1 MKKVILSVVAALAL
15 SAPASAQ
22 VKLTAHNIDE
32 VVKAMTVEEKVDIL
46 IGCGQSMGGEVKFP
60 GTAGRTRD
68 IPRLGIPSAYMADGP
83 HRLAMSPTRAWDH
96 KRYDTTELPSETN
109 VAASF
114 DLELAKK
121 AGEVIGAEVRDY
133 GMDILLAPGANLHR
147 TALGGRNHEYYS
159 EDPVLAG
166 FIAGAYI
173 NGVQSQGVGA
183 CLKHFAFN
191 SQETNRNNNDSRLSQ
206 RAVRELYLKN
216 FEIAVKTGNPW
227 TIMTAYNRAQG
238 KYTCENRELTET
250 VLRGEWGWGGLVMTD
265 WNAGKDAV
273 ASIQAGNDMIQPGQA
288 RQREAILAAA
298 KDGSLD
304 MKLLDLSVKRT
315 LELVVKSHTFAG
327 YKWANETDLKGHS
340 KVVREIA
347 TETMVL
353 LKNQGDALP
362 MKGIK
367 QVALYGCTSYDLV
380 PAGMGFGS
388 TGHGYY
394 IVSLPEGLRNVG
406 IGFDTKLAATYTK
419 HIADE
424 NKKNYPNGLPPFS
437 ITAPLRAGE
446 LVPDAAILAENVKS
460 NDIAI
465 ITLGRTTGEGADRKR
480 EHFFLTDAEKQM
492 IESVSKAYH
501 AAGKKV
507 VAILNVCSPIE
518 TAAITENCDA
528 ILCAFQPGCETGNSL
543 ADVLTG
549 KVNPSGKLPMTW
561 EVAYGDAPADEN
573 FPADYVFDMSSF
585 QRAYSGGGSAKDAAE
600 RAQRQAEPELKKLV
614 DYTEYEEGI
623 YMGYRYFDTF
633 KKAVAYPFGFGLS
646 YTTFDY
652 AVESVDM
659 GAEACEMKVKVT
671 NSGKVPGRNV
681 VQLYIAAPKGTM
693 DKPSKELKAFAKTKS
708 LAPGEST
715 VVTLKWNVMDMAS
728 FNEKASAWE
737 LAKGTYQLLV
747 SESSAEVKQTATLTV
762 KAKKL
767 QKVNNVL
774 APVVKINTHPMVARK

>member
-1 MKKVILSVVAALAL
+1 MKKTLLTLALAALIL
-15 SAPASAQ
+15 PANAQ
-22 VKLTAHNIDE
+22 VKLTAKNIDE

-46 IGCGQSMGGEVKFP
+46 IGCGQSFGGEVKFP

-83 HRLAMSPTRAWDH
+83 HRLAMNQTREWDH
-96 KRYDTTELPSETN
+96 RQYNTTELPSETN

-114 DLELAKK
+114 DRDLAKR

-133 GMDILLAPGANLHR
+133 GMDILLAPGVNIHR

-166 FIAGAYI
+166 IIAGYYI
-173 NGVQSQGVGA
+173 QGVQSQGTGT

-206 RAVRELYLKN
+206 RAAREIYLKN
-216 FEIAVKTGNPW
+216 FQLACQIGNPW
-227 TIMTAYNRAQG
+227 TIMTSYNRAQG

-250 VLRGEWGWGGLVMTD
+250 ILRDEWGWNGLVMTD

-273 ASIQAGNDMIQPGQA
+273 ASIAAGNDMIQPGQT

-298 KDGSLD
+298 KDGSLSMD
-304 MKLLDLSVKRT
+304 LIDLSVKRT

-327 YKWANETDLKGHS
+327 YQWNNKTDLEGHS
-340 KVVREIA
+340 KVVREIGA
-347 TETMVL
+347 ETQVL
-353 LKNQGDALP
+353 LKNQGETLP
-362 MKGIK
+362 LKGMK
-367 QVALYGCTSYDLV
+367 QVALYGTTSYDLV

-394 IVSLPEGLRNVG
+394 IISLPEGLRNAG
-406 IGFDTKLAATYTK
+406 IGFDRTLAATYTK

-424 NKKNYPNGLPPFS
+424 NKKNYPDGLPPFS

-446 LVPDAAILAENVKS
+446 WVPDATTLAENVKN
-460 NDIAI
+460 NDVAI

-492 IESVSKAYH
+492 IQAVAQAYH

-518 TAAITENCDA
+518 TTAITENCDA
-528 ILCAFQPGCETGNSL
+528 ILCSFQPGCEAGNSMV
-543 ADVLTG
+543 DVLFG
-549 KVNPSGKLPMTW
+549 KVSPSAKLPMTW
-561 EVAYGDAPADEN
+561 EIAYGDAPADEN

-585 QRAYSGGGSAKDAAE
+585 RRAYSGGSAKDAAE
-600 RAQRQAEPELKKLV
+600 RAQREAEPELKKLV

-623 YMGYRYFDTF
+623 YVGYRYFDTF
-633 KKAVAYPFGFGLS
+633 GKAVAYPFGYGLS

-652 AVESVDM
+652 AVEGVETVNDDVTV
-659 GAEACEMKVKVT
+659 KVKVT
-671 NSGKVPGRNV
+671 NTGKILGKDV
-681 VQLYIAAPKGTM
+681 VQLYVTAPKGSM
-693 DKPSKELKAFAKTKS
+693 DKPAKELKAFGKTKN
-708 LAPGEST
+708 LAPGESQ
-715 VVTLKWNVMDMAS
+715 VLNLKFKVMDMAS

-737 LAKGTYQLLV
+737 LAKGTYKLLV
-747 SESSAEVKQTATLTV
+747 ATSSVDVKETLDLRIS
-762 KAKKL
+762 KQRM
-767 QKVNNVL
+767 QKVHNVL
-774 APVVKINTHPMVARK
+774 APVSKIATHPMVAKK